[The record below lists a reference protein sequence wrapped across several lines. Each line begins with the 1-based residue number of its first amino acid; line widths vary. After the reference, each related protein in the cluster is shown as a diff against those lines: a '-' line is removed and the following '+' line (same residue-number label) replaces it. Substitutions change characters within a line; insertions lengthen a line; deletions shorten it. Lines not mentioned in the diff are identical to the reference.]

1 MSYKLEYP
9 YTEQE
14 RLDFIV
20 KYNHVMGLR
29 IETIDNFIE
38 EKITEDILDE
48 QDILDE
54 EGNIIGSEIVVVDT
68 IIRDEMVNYQT
79 YYALEANEI
88 MIDNIPQLDP
98 EFGNK
103 QLEFKR
109 QEKLQELTNA
119 LTDKQNNVLSTL
131 TFNIPVTLKKSDEHK
146 YVESFKLL
154 TVTSAGSLTNV
165 LMGYT
170 LVASSADIADIIV
183 TADGYTIVGLN
194 ELVEN
199 TKLINLIFAECTK
212 ITANMTIYFRNV
224 KDNILNAV
232 SIDELDDIII
242 DFTQF

>member
-38 EKITEDILDE
+38 EKTTEDILGE

-54 EGNIIGSEIVVVDT
+54 EGNIIGSEVVVVDT

-103 QLEFKR
+103 QLELKR

-131 TFNIPVTLKKSDEHK
+131 TFNIPVTLKKGDEQK

-165 LMGYT
+165 LMGYA

-232 SIDELDDIII
+232 NMDELDDITI

>member
-1 MSYKLEYP
+1 MSYQLIKP

-20 KYNHVMGLR
+20 KYNHNMGLL
-29 IETIDNFIE
+29 IE
-38 EKITEDILDE
+38 ETDIAL
-48 QDILDE
+48 
-54 EGNIIGSEIVVVDT
+54 
-68 IIRDEMVNYQT
+68 
-79 YYALEANEI
+79 YALEANEI
-88 MIDNIPQLDP
+88 MLDDVPQLDP
-98 EFGNK
+98 EFDNK
-103 QLEFKR
+103 QLQLKR
-109 QEKLQELTNA
+109 EEKLQELTNA

-131 TFNIPVTLKKSDEHK
+131 TFNMPVTLRKGIQGSEDYEEK

-165 LMGYT
+165 LMGYA

-183 TADGYTIVGLN
+183 TADGYIIVGLN

-212 ITANMTIYFRNV
+212 ITANMTIYFREIKNM
-224 KDNILNAV
+224 ILNATEV
-232 SIDELDDIII
+232 KELDDIII